1 MKKLFL
7 LLLFCLP
14 LYGQYS
20 ANEQRF
26 EVAILPVGP
35 GIVDA
40 AFLKQDSVYVQF
52 DYLPEQNPITVWET
66 AFADTIK
73 IIFENAPD
81 LWDANLRATVA
92 FTLANNVA
100 FVENQ
105 RYQLKIR
112 SYGGSGPGYP
122 AWSPYMLSSLFF
134 EIEEEVPINPP
145 RVPANGGL

>member
-1 MKKLFL
+1 MKKIFL
-7 LLLFCLP
+7 VLLFF
-14 LYGQYS
+14 GIAQAQYS
-20 ANEQRF
+20 ANEHRF
-26 EVAILPVGP
+26 EVAIIPVGP

-40 AFLKQDSVYVQF
+40 AFHKQDSVYVQF
-52 DYLPEQNPITVWET
+52 DYQPEQNPITIWET
-66 AFADTIK
+66 AFADTIR
-73 IIFENAPD
+73 ISYDNSPS

-112 SYGGSGPGYP
+112 TYGGSGPGYP
-122 AWSPYMLSSLFF
+122 DWSPYMLSSLFF